1 MNALAQLITT
11 NNILLDIEASSR
23 EELFQFVGQLF
34 EENFGIASSVVEN
47 CLLDRENLGS
57 TGLGHGLA
65 IPHGRVKNL
74 SDAHL
79 AFIRTRQG
87 IDFKAPDQEMVKAFV
102 VMLVPEQATQEH
114 LEILSQ
120 VAQVLSDNETKALLF
135 TETNREN
142 IHQLLTTLKK

>member
-1 MNALAQLITT
+1 MNALAQLITI
-11 NNILLDIEASSR
+11 NNILLDIEVSSQ
-23 EELFQFVGQLF
+23 EELFEFVGQLF
-34 EENFGIASSVVEN
+34 EKNFGIASSTVQN

-57 TGLGHGLA
+57 TGLGDGLA

-79 AFIRTRQG
+79 AFVRTREG

-102 VMLVPEQATQEH
+102 VMLVPEQATPEH

-120 VAQVLSDNETKALLF
+120 VAQVLSDKETKALLF
-135 TETNREN
+135 TETKREN

>member
-1 MNALAQLITT
+1 MNALAQLITI
-11 NNILLDIEASSR
+11 NNILLDIEVSSR
-23 EELFQFVGQLF
+23 EELFQFVGELF
-34 EENFGIASSVVEN
+34 EKNFGITSSTVQN

-74 SDAHL
+74 SNAHL
-79 AFIRTRQG
+79 AFIRTREG

-120 VAQVLSDNETKALLF
+120 VAQVLSDKEAKALLF
-135 TETNREN
+135 TETKREN

>member
-1 MNALAQLITT
+1 MNALAQLFTI

-23 EELFQFVGQLF
+23 EELFEFVGQLF
-34 EENFGIASSVVEN
+34 EENFGIASSIVQN

-79 AFIRTRQG
+79 AFVRTRQG

-120 VAQVLSDNETKALLF
+120 VAQVLSDKETKALLF
-135 TETNREN
+135 TETKPEN

>member
-1 MNALAQLITT
+1 MNALAQLITI
-11 NNILLDIEASSR
+11 NNILLDIEVSSR
-23 EELFQFVGQLF
+23 EELFQFVGELF
-34 EENFGIASSVVEN
+34 EKNFGITSSTVQN

-74 SDAHL
+74 SNAHL
-79 AFIRTRQG
+79 AFIRTRKG

-120 VAQVLSDNETKALLF
+120 VAQVLSDKEAKALLF
-135 TETNREN
+135 TETKREN

>member
-1 MNALAQLITT
+1 MNALAQLITI
-11 NNILLDIEASSR
+11 NNILLDIEASSQ
-23 EELFQFVGQLF
+23 EELFEFVGQLF
-34 EENFGIASSVVEN
+34 EKNFGIASSTVQN

-79 AFIRTRQG
+79 AFVRTREG

-120 VAQVLSDNETKALLF
+120 VAQVLSDKETKALLF
-135 TETNREN
+135 TETKREN